1 MKIPAWPLLLL
12 FPIAAHANDVPAA
25 VVIFDMPYGGCRLS
39 VNGDGSGSLAYGALP
54 ALIRVRPGT
63 FEPAL
68 LAGQL
73 RAVAVPQQEG
83 QQEGPLGSVKFD
95 AGEEMFWFSDTEWAR
110 AQFRRALANTQAPLP
125 LESVVAAS
133 VEKACRGT

>member
-12 FPIAAHANDVPAA
+12 FPIAALANDVPAA

-73 RAVAVPQQEG
+73 RAVAVPQPKG
-83 QQEGPLGSVKFD
+83 KLGSVKFD

-110 AQFRRALANTQAPLP
+110 AQFRRALANTQAPLQ